1 MSKFRLSINGVERD
15 VEVTKKAAI
24 LYVQED
30 GGEAIE
36 LRLVENRGLA
46 FVLEV
51 RQANRELVQI
61 RGAGNLKD
69 DNRQLWVNG
78 RTFTYQ
84 RIRQR
89 STADALDAS
98 LSSSIPAVVSQIL
111 VSIDDI
117 VAEGDKL
124 ILLES
129 MKMVIPISAPCDA
142 RVNSIHCAEG
152 DSVQAGVQLIDLEEI
167 E

>member
-1 MSKFRLSINGVERD
+1 MSKFKIRINGAERE
-15 VEVTKKAAI
+15 VEVTKRADT
-24 LYVQED
+24 LYVQTGE
-30 GGEAIE
+30 GEATE
-36 LRLVENRGLA
+36 LRLLEHNGAVLI
-46 FVLEV
+46 LEV
-51 RQANRELVQI
+51 PQASGERIQI
-61 RGAGNLKD
+61 RAAGYIKD
-69 DNRQLWVNG
+69 DLRQLWVNG

-84 RIRQR
+84 RLRQR
-89 STADALDAS
+89 STADTLDAS

-111 VSIDDI
+111 VSIGDI

-142 RVNSIHCAEG
+142 TVTAIHCSEG
-152 DSVQAGVQLIDLEEI
+152 DSVPAGVQLIDLEEN